1 MSRNF
6 YIADTHFGHSN
17 CLRFDSRPF
26 SNIEAH
32 DAALIANWNAVVQP
46 ADHVYVVGD
55 FAYRN
60 EKPVSFYTDR
70 LRGHIHLIRGNHD
83 KRTPEYEGCF
93 ETVDDI
99 LKIKDFVGGNPVD
112 VLMCHYWIPFL
123 SELRRGAY
131 MLHGHTHKGC
141 KEQRLEEELKAKIR
155 QNYML
160 HRAYNVGCMWQ
171 NYYPQTLEQIIERN
185 EMLLQT

>member
-17 CLRFDSRPF
+17 CL
-26 SNIEAH
+26 
-32 DAALIANWNAVVQP
+32 
-46 ADHVYVVGD
+46 
-55 FAYRN
+55 
-60 EKPVSFYTDR
+60 
-70 LRGHIHLIRGNHD
+70 
-83 KRTPEYEGCF
+83 
-93 ETVDDI
+93 
-99 LKIKDFVGGNPVD
+99 
-112 VLMCHYWIPFL
+112 
-123 SELRRGAY
+123 
-131 MLHGHTHKGC
+131 
-141 KEQRLEEELKAKIR
+141 RLEEELKAKIR